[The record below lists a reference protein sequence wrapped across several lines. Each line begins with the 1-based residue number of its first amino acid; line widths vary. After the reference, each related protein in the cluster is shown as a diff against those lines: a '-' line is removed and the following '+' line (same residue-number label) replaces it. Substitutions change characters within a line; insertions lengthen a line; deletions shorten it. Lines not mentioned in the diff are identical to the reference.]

1 MDSPPDDATFEGGG
15 GGGVRV
21 HLKEKLVG
29 VRQRQ
34 SGKPDLEVTRYVLNW
49 TLIGTG
55 ERSVI
60 RSEMAIDFSVS
71 NGAMYG
77 KAFKSIATSSATSTI
92 DNVVVRDDSTGEV
105 LRHETFERDGF
116 QFVQWWFTE
125 VMTSTAQIMIT
136 YNLYDG
142 VEGCSTNAYCAHG
155 WCYSSEGAD
164 YDETYNGIL
173 NPSCSESFSAPWAN
187 LWKVPVSN
195 VTYRFIL
202 PEQDEY
208 GRRYLDYSLF
218 LEPWDSEVGGG
229 CSSSIYHRIWSSS
242 SGEQQGYIQCGQL
255 DTSRSTTPDRPV
267 FTWYLDN
274 LDDGKSYCGND
285 CSSRGGL
292 PYFLIGLIV
301 FFAMIGLLLIT
312 LVTRK
317 YLAYRRSRDAQDD
330 LILRSIETYLPQEFN
345 QQRRINDASGSP
357 VKANILTK
365 EEVNRLPV
373 VQFGAADVEAAIDKY
388 YRTYKIGIDQYSEND
403 ATNRLGQKVA
413 FSACTSC
420 SICICDFKQK
430 EKVRLIPNCGHA
442 FHSDCIKQWLTEQ
455 KRCCPL
461 CQEMIG

>member
-1 MDSPPDDATFEGGG
+1 MNSSPPNDATFEAGG

-21 HLKEKLVG
+21 HSKEKTVG
-29 VRQRQ
+29 ARQ

-49 TLIGTG
+49 NRIGTG
-55 ERSVI
+55 ELPIIRTEMVI
-60 RSEMAIDFSVS
+60 HFSVS

-77 KAFKSIATSSATSTI
+77 KGFKSIATSTVTDI
-92 DNVVVRDDSTGEV
+92 LVRDDLTGKV

-125 VMTSTAQIMIT
+125 VMTSAAQIMIT
-136 YNLYDG
+136 YDIHDG
-142 VEGCSTNAYCAHG
+142 VEGCSTNAYCSSYR
-155 WCYSSEGAD
+155 CYSSEGAD
-164 YDETYNGIL
+164 YDESYDGIL

-202 PEQDEY
+202 PEQDAY
-208 GRRYLDYSLF
+208 YNRYVDYSL
-218 LEPWDSEVGGG
+218 LLKPWEVGEG
-229 CSSSIYHRIWSSS
+229 CTSGSQYLEAS
-242 SGEQQGYIQCGQL
+242 SGEQQVYVKCEQL

-274 LDDGKSYCGND
+274 SDESPSYCGKE
-285 CSSRGGL
+285 CSSRGDF
-292 PYFLIGLIV
+292 PYFLLGKIV
-301 FFAMIGLLLIT
+301 LSAMIGLLLLA
-312 LVTRK
+312 LVKRK
-317 YLAYRRSRDAQDD
+317 YSAYRRRRDAQDA
-330 LILRSIETYLPQEFN
+330 LNLRSIEASLPVPQEFN
-345 QQRRINDASGSP
+345 QLRRINRTSEP

-388 YRTYKIGIDQYSEND
+388 YQTYKIGADRKTKKDEN
-403 ATNRLGQKVA
+403 AHTTNRLGQKVA
-413 FSACTSC
+413 FSACISC
-420 SICICDFKQK
+420 SICICDFKEK
-430 EKVRLIPNCGHA
+430 EQVRMIPNCGHA
-442 FHSDCIKQWLTEQ
+442 FHTDCIKQWLTEQ